1 MKFED
6 RTEGKVLVVKVLE
19 SRIVADIAPQFKEGM
34 VSYIA
39 QGHHVIVLDLSEV
52 KFIDST
58 GLGALIG
65 SLKAM
70 GTDDELVLA
79 GAKDSVSNML
89 KLTRMDKVFRLF
101 PTAEEAVS
109 TLA

>member
-6 RTEGKVLVVKVLE
+6 RIEGKILVVKALE

-34 VSYIA
+34 VNYAA
-39 QGHHVIVLDLSEV
+39 QGNHTIILDLSEV
-52 KFIDST
+52 RFIDST

-70 GTDDELVLA
+70 GNNDELVLA

-89 KLTRMDKVFRLF
+89 KLTRMDKVFRMF
-101 PTAEEAVS
+101 PTAEEAVAILS
-109 TLA
+109 

>member
-6 RTEGKVLVVKVLE
+6 RTEGKVLVVKILE
-19 SRIVADIAPQFKEGM
+19 SRIVADIAPQFKETM

-39 QGHHVIVLDLSEV
+39 KGNPVIVLDLSEV

-58 GLGALIG
+58 GLGALVG

-70 GTDDELVLA
+70 GDKDELVLA

-89 KLTRMDKVFRLF
+89 KLTRMDKVFRMF
-101 PTAEEAVS
+101 PTAEDATS
-109 TLA
+109 TLS